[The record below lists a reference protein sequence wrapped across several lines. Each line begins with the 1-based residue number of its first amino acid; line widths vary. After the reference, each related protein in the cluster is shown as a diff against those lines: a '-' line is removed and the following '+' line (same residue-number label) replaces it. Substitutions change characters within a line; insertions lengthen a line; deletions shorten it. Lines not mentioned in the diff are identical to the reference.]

1 MIKVWSIHTRL
12 MHWMLVI
19 SFGFAFYT
27 RNSEMMRDIHV
38 DAGYIAG
45 AVLAAR
51 WLLGF
56 IMHDFSAFRRF
67 PPRPAAGVSYL
78 ISLFKGQAKRY
89 IGHNPAGALAV
100 YSMLV
105 IGSLTII
112 SGYMS
117 FNEIPFPFGLLNE
130 DQVKAL
136 HHYTADA
143 WVVIICGHI
152 IGVIASSLAHK
163 ENLPLAMITGNKVRR
178 LNPTGSAHPEIADI
192 SVPEFLRMQYIEEAA
207 YYIAE
212 KHGFQSGRAWED
224 WLEAEKNIDEM
235 IKARKITARNPV

>member
-1 MIKVWSIHTRL
+1 MIKVWSIQTRL
-12 MHWMLVI
+12 MHWLLVV

-45 AVLAAR
+45 AVLAVR

-56 IMHDFSAFRRF
+56 LAQDFSAFRRF
-67 PPRPAAGVSYL
+67 PPNPAAGIRYLVSL
-78 ISLFKGQAKRY
+78 VKGHAKRY

-105 IGSLTII
+105 VGSLTII

-117 FNEIPFPFGLLNE
+117 FNDIAFPFGLLDE
-130 DQVKAL
+130 DQVKL
-136 HHYTADA
+136 FHQYTADT
-143 WVVIICGHI
+143 WVILICGHI
-152 IGVIASSLAHK
+152 SGVIASSLAHR

-178 LNPTGSAHPEIADI
+178 LNPAGAAHPEIVDI
-192 SVPEFLRMQYIEEAA
+192 SIPEFQRMQYIEEAA

-212 KHGFQSGRAWED
+212 KHGFQSGRSWDD
-224 WLEAEKNIDEM
+224 WLEAERIIDQL
-235 IKARKITARNPV
+235 IKAGKITA